1 MMEIKAMTKYISDRY
16 YTDSHG
22 NLYPVTWTDVV
33 LEYASAIVCA
43 LLIAYGIIGVV
54 T

>member
-1 MMEIKAMTKYISDRY
+1 MTEYICKRY

-22 NLYPVTWTDVV
+22 NLYPVTGTDVV
-33 LEYASAIVCA
+33 FEYASAIVCA